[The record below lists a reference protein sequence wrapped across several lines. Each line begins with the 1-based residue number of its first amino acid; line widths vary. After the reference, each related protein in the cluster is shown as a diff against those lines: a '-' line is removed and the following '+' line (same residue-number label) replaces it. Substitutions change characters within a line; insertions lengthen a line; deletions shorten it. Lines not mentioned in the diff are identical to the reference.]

1 MHLIRNCCLLIIIEF
16 VIISDTFQ
24 LKLISV
30 VARVVRRGKTK
41 IDKHFLNYDLIKVI
55 SEVNIIKVSEVFDLC

>member
-55 SEVNIIKVSEVFDLC
+55 SEINITKVSEVFDLC